1 MRCRKLL
8 STGEHRQEKV
18 DVVGEVMT
26 VMTAVSQ
33 SSPGSGG
40 RSAISPL
47 APRTRP
53 WPQIKRKNITATTM
67 KDGKTVE
74 KF

>member
-1 MRCRKLL
+1 MRCRKLF
-8 STGEHRQEKV
+8 SSGERCHQKV
-18 DVVGEVMT
+18 DAVGEV
-26 VMTAVSQ
+26 VTAMLAASQ
-33 SSPGSGG
+33 SSLGSRG
-40 RSAISPL
+40 RSAISPP

-67 KDGKTVE
+67 KNGRTVE

>member
-8 STGEHRQEKV
+8 STGEHCHQKV
-18 DVVGEVMT
+18 DVVGEVIT
-26 VMTAVSQ
+26 VMLAASQ
-33 SSPGSGG
+33 SSLGSGG
-40 RSAISPL
+40 CSAISPL